1 MKRSELVKLIMDT
14 VNKTQYQDYEIS
26 EDVAERV
33 LRTIEEVGM
42 SPPFT
47 IVKEERWENI
57 YTDDGEVLGKVKRGA
72 ISYRGW
78 EPEN

>member
-42 SPPFT
+42 
-47 IVKEERWENI
+47 
-57 YTDDGEVLGKVKRGA
+57 
-72 ISYRGW
+72 
-78 EPEN
+78 